1 MRKSLVLPF
10 FLAMI
15 IGCKEDQVFIPF
27 DDQLA
32 NDLLA
37 IENFLSA
44 NGIDAELDSSR
55 TLRYII
61 SQSNPGRKPVLVD
74 SVRVKYRTYQLK
86 SNKLLLLDSVVT
98 KPLPFLVNSFIIG
111 WKKIVPLMGE
121 GSKFTI
127 YVPSGLA
134 YGSYQQGKVP
144 PNANLV
150 FEVELVKVIPEF
162 TRQLAKDVK
171 AIDQYLTANNIT
183 SRVDASGLRYQI
195 LNAGSGPVVSSTD
208 SVSLTYVGKFFDQTV
223 FDRQS
228 TPQKYRLSRTLR
240 AWQTG
245 LLQLQKGGVI
255 RLYTPSGLAFGAYGS
270 SGTPTQIQVP
280 PATNVI
286 YELTLVDI
294 KKN

>member
-1 MRKSLVLPF
+1 MKGGAILYGF
-10 FLAMI
+10 FLLAFTS
-15 IGCKEDQVFIPF
+15 CQRETSFISF

-32 NDLLA
+32 GDLAL
-37 IENFLSA
+37 IDNFLA
-44 NGIDAELDSSR
+44 TNGINAELDSTQR
-55 TLRYII
+55 LRYTIM
-61 SQSNPGRKPVLVD
+61 QSTAGRRPVLVD
-74 SVRVKYRTYQLK
+74 SVRVKYSTYQLNG
-86 SNKLLLLDSVVT
+86 SRLVLIDEVVD
-98 KPLPFLVNSFIIG
+98 KPLPFLVNNFITG

-121 GSKFTI
+121 GSRFTI

-144 PNANLV
+144 PNSNLV

-162 TRQLAKDVK
+162 TRQLAKDAKTV
-171 AIDQYLTANNIT
+171 DQYLAANNLTARI
-183 SRVDASGLRYQI
+183 DASGLRYQI
-195 LNAGSGPVVSSTD
+195 LNTGSGPVVSTTD
-208 SVSLTYVGKFFDQTV
+208 SVTLTYVGKFFDQTI
-223 FDRQS
+223 FDQLAI
-228 TPQKYRLSRTLR
+228 PKKYALNKTLR

-255 RLYTPSGLAFGAYGS
+255 RLYSPSGLAFGAYGS
-270 SGTPTQIQVP
+270 TATQIPVL

>member
-1 MRKSLVLPF
+1 F
-10 FLAMI
+10 T
-15 IGCKEDQVFIPF
+15 
-27 DDQLA
+27 
-32 NDLLA
+32 N
-37 IENFLSA
+37 
-44 NGIDAELDSSR
+44 
-55 TLRYII
+55 YI
-61 SQSNPGRKPVLVD
+61 
-74 SVRVKYRTYQLK
+74 
-86 SNKLLLLDSVVT
+86 
-98 KPLPFLVNSFIIG
+98 
-111 WKKIVPLMGE
+111 
-121 GSKFTI
+121 
-127 YVPSGLA
+127 PSGLA
-134 YGSYQQGKVP
+134 YGSYQKAKVP
-144 PNANLV
+144 HTANLV

>member
-1 MRKSLVLPF
+1 MKGGAILYGF
-10 FLAMI
+10 FLLAFTS
-15 IGCKEDQVFIPF
+15 CQRETSFISF

-32 NDLLA
+32 GDLAL
-37 IENFLSA
+37 IDNFLA
-44 NGIDAELDSSR
+44 TNGINAELDSTQR
-55 TLRYII
+55 LRYTIM
-61 SQSNPGRKPVLVD
+61 QSTAGRRPVLVD
-74 SVRVKYRTYQLK
+74 SVRVKYSTYQLNG
-86 SNKLLLLDSVVT
+86 SRLVLIDEVVD
-98 KPLPFLVNSFIIG
+98 KPLPFLVNNFITG

-144 PNANLV
+144 PNSNLV

-171 AIDQYLTANNIT
+171 AVDQYLAANNLTARI
-183 SRVDASGLRYQI
+183 DASGLRYQI
-195 LNAGSGPVVSSTD
+195 LNTGSGPVVSTTD
-208 SVSLTYVGKFFDQTV
+208 SVTLTYVGKFFDQTI
-223 FDRQS
+223 FDQLAI
-228 TPQKYRLSRTLR
+228 PKKYALNKTLR

-255 RLYTPSGLAFGAYGS
+255 RVYSPSGLAFGAYGS
-270 SGTPTQIQVP
+270 TATQIP
-280 PATNVI
+280 ILPATNVI

>member
-61 SQSNPGRKPVLVD
+61 SQSNPCRKPVLVD

-144 PNANLV
+144 PNSNLV
-150 FEVELVKVIPEF
+150 FEV
-162 TRQLAKDVK
+162 
-171 AIDQYLTANNIT
+171 
-183 SRVDASGLRYQI
+183 
-195 LNAGSGPVVSSTD
+195 
-208 SVSLTYVGKFFDQTV
+208 
-223 FDRQS
+223 
-228 TPQKYRLSRTLR
+228 
-240 AWQTG
+240 
-245 LLQLQKGGVI
+245 
-255 RLYTPSGLAFGAYGS
+255 
-270 SGTPTQIQVP
+270 
-280 PATNVI
+280 
-286 YELTLVDI
+286 
-294 KKN
+294 

>member
-1 MRKSLVLPF
+1 MPF

-144 PNANLV
+144 PNSNLV